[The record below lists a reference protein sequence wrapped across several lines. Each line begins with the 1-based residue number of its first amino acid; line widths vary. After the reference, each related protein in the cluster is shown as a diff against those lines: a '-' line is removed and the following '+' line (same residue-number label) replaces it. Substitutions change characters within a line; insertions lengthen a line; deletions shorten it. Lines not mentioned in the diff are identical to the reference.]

1 MPGVSKGLCVKL
13 LCTAD
18 LHLGRSIPLPEGV
31 SQEAH
36 GPTRAWRLICDIAVD
51 ERVDA
56 LLIAGD
62 AIDSEKSY
70 AEGMAVFRHGLRRLQ
85 SAGIPVIL
93 TAGNHD
99 WNLLE
104 EAAMGF
110 PGVVPLGL
118 AGRWQVHELGDL
130 DLVGW
135 SFPGRH
141 HSGSPLEGFPDSL
154 DKPALGLLHCDMSRG
169 NSLYA
174 PVSAGEMDGLPV
186 EKWILGHMHTP
197 LDSERFFYP
206 GSPVGLNSGET
217 GPRSVVMLNTDGM
230 IARRIPLSVLE
241 WKLVTI
247 TEADLMEPG
256 ERIPSLVERVL
267 GNTAGPVLT
276 GFRVLFKGRTRRSRD
291 FGKAALALDNM
302 NFSGFFIHQ
311 AIDDTKP
318 WLDLADLSRGKKMSS
333 LLAREILSMDPGSLE
348 HSAGLELL
356 EELLEQEHGIED

>member
-1 MPGVSKGLCVKL
+1 MKL

-36 GPTRAWRLICDIAVD
+36 GPTRAWRLICDIALD

-70 AEGMAVFRHGLRRLQ
+70 AEGMASFRHGLRRLQ
-85 SAGIPVIL
+85 SSGIPVVL

-99 WNLLE
+99 WDLLE

-118 AGRWQVHELGDL
+118 GGRWQVHELGD
-130 DLVGW
+130 VHIAGW

-141 HSGSPLEGFPDSL
+141 HQGSPMEGFPET
-154 DKPALGLLHCDMSRG
+154 AGRHTLGLLHCDMSRG
-169 NSLYA
+169 ASLYA
-174 PVSAGEMDGLPV
+174 PVSAAEIQALPV

-197 LDSERFFYP
+197 VDSERFFYP

-217 GPRSVVMLNTDGM
+217 GPRSVVMLNTNGM

-267 GNTAGPVLT
+267 GNTAGSVLT
-276 GFRVLFKGRTRRSRD
+276 GFRVIFKGRTRRSRD
-291 FGKAALALDNM
+291 FRKAALALDNVSY
-302 NFSGFFIHQ
+302 SGFFIHQ

-318 WLDLADLSRGKKMSS
+318 WLDLAELSKGKKMSS
-333 LLAREILSMDPGSLE
+333 LLAREILPMDPECLE
-348 HSAGLELL
+348 YSVGLELL
-356 EELLEQEHGIED
+356 EELLEQEQSIED